1 MAQATKPKPND
12 VRHHLAALNHAW
24 ALFGLLENRWAEPT
38 NGPDYST
45 LLSDLDSVYRQNIK
59 WLEENGIAV
68 RFDGDALTW
77 VINGDIL
84 APAAST

>member
-1 MAQATKPKPND
+1 MAAKPKPND

-24 ALFGLLENRWAEPT
+24 ALFGLLENRWAEPVD
-38 NGPDYST
+38 GQEHST
-45 LLSDLDSVYRQNIK
+45 ILSDLDSVYRLNIA

-77 VINGDIL
+77 VIVGDIL
-84 APAAST
+84 TTAASR